1 MGSTDQPRVLL
12 KKILFILHK
21 RYHVFSRST
30 GILLRRHPQY
40 FCIPFLRGILPLQKH
55 TQTAEPSDEHHA
67 TARLRA
73 QRGKR
78 KEKCRS
84 LSFPYGLLGR
94 VVSLVAGPRSGCCTQ
109 ARSTGMQARQACNA
123 CTGLHASRLARIL
136 AEFCRAPHAET
147 KRALQGHRGAITKE
161 HAEQEESIREC
172 TQA

>member
-1 MGSTDQPRVLL
+1 MYQSRTFTPPTTNFKDVEGRGVKKGRKERLFIPAYLAHRRAEGAEVEAVVGSTDQPRVLL

-40 FCIPFLRGILPLQKH
+40 FCIPFLSILPLQKH
-55 TQTAEPSDEHHA
+55 TQTVEPSDEHHA

-84 LSFPYGLLGR
+84 LSFPHGLPGR
-94 VVSLVAGPRSGCCTQ
+94 AVSLVAGASERV
-109 ARSTGMQARQACNA
+109 
-123 CTGLHASRLARIL
+123 LHAGAQYR
-136 AEFCRAPHAET
+136 HA
-147 KRALQGHRGAITKE
+147 G
-161 HAEQEESIREC
+161 
-172 TQA
+172 